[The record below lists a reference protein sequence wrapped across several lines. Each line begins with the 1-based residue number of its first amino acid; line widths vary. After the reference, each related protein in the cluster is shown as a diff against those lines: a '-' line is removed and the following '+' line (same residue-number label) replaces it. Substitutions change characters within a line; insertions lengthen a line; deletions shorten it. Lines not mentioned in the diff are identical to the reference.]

1 MTSLDQL
8 TVNGYPVLLSLD
20 RIVRFLDEYE
30 EMEKVIK
37 IFEISSMM
45 THYTCAYDYRHS
57 LCRNTEVH
65 DVFKLINVYGYGVC
79 KQFSLMMEFL
89 LDLCEIDNRV
99 IYLGSPPKSRQN
111 FDHFAIEVY
120 LEGNAH
126 YFDPNLGL
134 YFINTQNTIASI
146 EDIRHQNILQWVGSF
161 TAEKWINANPSL
173 SYLSD
178 TALFRKQYFDMFLH
192 SEAFTLND
200 HRFPYKQELMSNRGT
215 VKWYQYLEKKFYAHH
230 IFVTTV
236 QPSKWIVNGVLT
248 ASIDTLSVQNLLFTI
263 SKPNPTH
270 KIEINDFP
278 LLIIGCDIT
287 FESASSSDIVLL
299 VNGRSYPL
307 RATDKT
313 DILEQIVTNNLF
325 EHPIYSLSIDSQ
337 SPVKT
342 IRLLCQSSAYAQKIF
357 DYIQARAV
365 S

>member
-1 MTSLDQL
+1 MISLDQL
-8 TVNGYPVLLSLD
+8 TVNGYPVLLTVD
-20 RIVRFLDEYE
+20 KIVRFLDEYE

-37 IFEISSMM
+37 IFEISSLM

-65 DVFKLINVYGYGVC
+65 DVFKLMNVYGYGVC

-99 IYLGSPPKSRQN
+99 IYLGSPPKNRQN

-120 LEGNAH
+120 LNGHAH

-161 TAEKWINANPSL
+161 SAEKWINANPSL
-173 SYLSD
+173 RYLSD
-178 TALFRKQYFDMFLH
+178 TDLFRQQYFDMFLH
-192 SEAFTLND
+192 SEPFTLHD

-215 VKWYQYLEKKFYAHH
+215 VKWYQYLEKKFYARH

-236 QPSKWIVNGVLT
+236 QPSKGVVDAVLT
-248 ASIDTLSVQNLLFTI
+248 ATTDALPVQNLLFTI
-263 SKPNPTH
+263 SKHNPTH
-270 KIEINDFP
+270 TIEINDFP
-278 LLIIGCDIT
+278 LLIIGCDMT
-287 FESASSSDIVLL
+287 FESASSSEIVLL

-307 RATDKT
+307 HAAGET
-313 DILEQIVTNNLF
+313 DIFEQIVTDNLF
-325 EHPIYSLSIDSQ
+325 ENPVYSLAIDSQ
-337 SPVKT
+337 YPVKT
-342 IRLLCQSSAYAQKIF
+342 VRLRCQSSVYAQKIF
-357 DYIQARAV
+357 DYIQPREL